1 MLEVLLERHLIR
13 DSLLVLVQAAAVA
26 LTAAQVELHILDM
39 LSSLKADLVDL
50 GVQLLAVLVV
60 VNMTMV
66 LQMLVKAALVVTYNR
81 LAHQVKVVVQD
92 LVVVLLQ
99 VVRQV
104 VQEPLMVKR
113 VRLRQETLVKYHKYN
128 LKRKQWQI
136 ILH

>member
-1 MLEVLLERHLIR
+1 M
-13 DSLLVLVQAAAVA
+13 A

-39 LSSLKADLVDL
+39 LRFLKVDLVDL

-66 LQMLVKAALVVTYNR
+66 LQMLVKVALVVTYNR

-113 VRLRQETLVKYHKYN
+113 VRLQQETLVKYHKYN